1 MFYGF
6 HSVAHLMSMTS
17 EQISSSRAQLH
28 GKVQQIVQSTPAL
41 DMHTHLYDPV
51 FGDLLLYG
59 IDEQLIY
66 HYLVA
71 EAFRSTDMPYEKFW
85 QLDKQEQADHVWKT
99 LFMDRSPLSEACRGV
114 LTSLNKLGLE
124 TGANQ
129 LPAIRQWFREQP
141 LESFVSQCMDLA
153 NLRAICMTNSPFD
166 PQEKNVWDQN
176 PTRDERFLTGLRLD
190 PLLLDWNN
198 AGKHLKSWGYEVDEN
213 LSDSSFQEIIRFLND
228 WKQKINP
235 LYLMVSLPPT
245 FSYPANDTTTKILKE
260 AVIPFCRDSGLPLA
274 LMIGVK
280 RAVNPSLQLAGDGL
294 GRADLVALE
303 SLCAENQDVKF
314 LCTVL
319 SRENQQELCVIGRKF
334 RNLHIFGCWWFT
346 NIPSIIEEM
355 TRLRLELLG
364 TSFTAQHSDARV
376 LDQVIYKWNHSRQ
389 IMIDVLTD
397 KYTHL
402 SQTGWPLTDQAIQ
415 RDVNNLLGAGFEE
428 FCR

>member
-6 HSVAHLMSMTS
+6 HSVPLLMSMTS

-153 NLRAICMTNSPFD
+153 NLRGICMTNSPFD
-166 PQEKNVWDQN
+166 SQEKAIWDQN

-190 PLLLDWNN
+190 PLLLDWDN
-198 AGKHLKSWGYEVDEN
+198 AGKQLKSWGYEVDEDLN
-213 LSDSSFQEIIRFLND
+213 DASCQEIIRFLKE
-228 WKQKINP
+228 WKEKINP

-303 SLCAENQDVKF
+303 NLCAQNQDVKF

-319 SRENQQELCVIGRKF
+319 SRENQQELCVIARKF

-346 NIPSIIEEM
+346 NIPSIIDEM

-376 LDQVIYKWNHSRQ
+376 LDQVIYKWDHSRQ

-397 KYTHL
+397 KYAHL
-402 SQTGWPLTDQAIQ
+402 NQTGWPLTDQAIQ
-415 RDVNNLLGAGFEE
+415 RDVNKLLGASFEA

>member
-1 MFYGF
+1 
-6 HSVAHLMSMTS
+6 MSMTS

-41 DMHTHLYDPV
+41 DMHTHLYDPA

-85 QLDKQEQADHVWKT
+85 QLDREGQADHVWKT

-124 TGANQ
+124 TGADQ
-129 LPAIRQWFREQP
+129 LPAIRQWFREQK
-141 LESFVSQCMDLA
+141 LEDFVSQCMEVA
-153 NLRAICMTNSPFD
+153 NLRGICMTNSPFD
-166 PQEKNVWDQN
+166 PEEKKVWEQN

-198 AGKHLKSWGYEVDEN
+198 AGKDLKSWGYQVDEN
-213 LSDSSFQEIIRFLND
+213 LSDSACQEIIRFLND

-280 RAVNPSLQLAGDGL
+280 RAVNPMLQLAGDGV
-294 GRADLVALE
+294 GRADLKALE
-303 SLCAENQDVKF
+303 NLCAQNLDVKF

-376 LDQVIYKWNHSRQ
+376 LDQVIYKWDHSRH
-389 IMIDVLTD
+389 IIADVLTD
-397 KYTHL
+397 KYVDL
-402 SQTGWPLTDQAIQ
+402 IQTGWQVTDEAIQ
-415 RDVNNLLGAGFEE
+415 SDVNDLLGARFEA

>member
-1 MFYGF
+1 
-6 HSVAHLMSMTS
+6 MSMTI
-17 EQISSSRAQLH
+17 EQNSSSRAKLH
-28 GKVQQIVQSTPAL
+28 GKVQHIVQSTPAL
-41 DMHTHLYDPV
+41 DMHTHLYDPA

-71 EAFRSTDMPYEKFW
+71 EAFRSTDMAYEKFW
-85 QLDKQEQADHVWKT
+85 QMDREGQADHVWKT

-124 TGANQ
+124 TGPNQ
-129 LPAIRQWFREQP
+129 LPSIRQWFREQK
-141 LESFVSQCMDLA
+141 LENFVSQCMEVA
-153 NLRAICMTNSPFD
+153 NLRGICMTNSPFD
-166 PQEKNVWDQN
+166 SQEKSVWDQN
-176 PTRDERFLTGLRLD
+176 PARDERFLTGLRLD
-190 PLLLDWNN
+190 PLLLDWEN
-198 AGKHLKSWGYEVDEN
+198 AGKDLKSWGYQVDED
-213 LSDSSFQEIIRFLND
+213 LSASTCKEIIRFLSD
-228 WKQKINP
+228 WKKKIDP

-245 FSYPANDTTTKILKE
+245 FSYPASDATTKILKE
-260 AVIPFCRDSGLPLA
+260 AVIPFCRESGLPLA

-280 RAVNPSLQLAGDGL
+280 RAVNPLLQLAGDGL
-294 GRADLVALE
+294 GRADLSALE
-303 SLCAENQDVKF
+303 NLCAENHDVKF

-376 LDQVIYKWNHSRQ
+376 LDQVIYKWDHSRQ
-389 IMIDVLTD
+389 IIANVLTD
-397 KYTHL
+397 KYADL
-402 SQTGWPLTDQAIQ
+402 IETGWQVTDDAIQ
-415 RDVNNLLGAGFEE
+415 RDVTDLFGARFEA
-428 FCR
+428 FCD

>member
-1 MFYGF
+1 
-6 HSVAHLMSMTS
+6 MSMTS

-85 QLDKQEQADHVWKT
+85 QLGKQEQADHVWKT

-166 PQEKNVWDQN
+166 SQEKAIWDQN

-190 PLLLDWNN
+190 PLLLDWDN
-198 AGKHLKSWGYEVDEN
+198 AGKQLKSWGYEVDEDLN
-213 LSDSSFQEIIRFLND
+213 DASCQEIIRFLKE
-228 WKQKINP
+228 WKEKINP

-303 SLCAENQDVKF
+303 NLCAQNQDVKF

-319 SRENQQELCVIGRKF
+319 SRENQQELCVIARKF

-346 NIPSIIEEM
+346 NIPSIIDEM

-376 LDQVIYKWNHSRQ
+376 LDQVIYKWDHSRQ
-389 IMIDVLTD
+389 IMTDVLTD
-397 KYTHL
+397 KYAHL
-402 SQTGWPLTDQAIQ
+402 NQTGWPLTDQAIQ
-415 RDVNNLLGAGFEE
+415 RDVNKLLGASFEA

>member
-1 MFYGF
+1 
-6 HSVAHLMSMTS
+6 MSMS
-17 EQISSSRAQLH
+17 NEQLSSSRAKLH
-28 GKVQQIVQSTPAL
+28 GKVHQIVQSTPAL
-41 DMHTHLYDPV
+41 DMHTHLYDPA

-71 EAFRSTDMPYEKFW
+71 EAFRSTDMPYDIFW
-85 QLDKQEQADHVWKT
+85 KLNREGQADHVWKT
-99 LFMDRSPLSEACRGV
+99 LFKDRSPMSEACRGV

-124 TGANQ
+124 TGANE
-129 LPAIRQWFREQP
+129 LPAIRQWFREQKIDN
-141 LESFVSQCMDLA
+141 FVSTCMETA
-153 NLRAICMTNSPFD
+153 NLRGICMTNSPFD
-166 PQEKNVWDQN
+166 SQEKAVWDQS
-176 PTRDERFLTGLRLD
+176 PPCDERFLTGLRLD
-190 PLLLDWNN
+190 PLLLDWSH
-198 AGKHLKSWGYEVDEN
+198 AGKELQSWGYQVSED
-213 LSDSSFQEIIRFLND
+213 LSASSCDEIIRFLKD
-228 WKQKINP
+228 WNEKINP

-245 FSYPANDTTTKILKE
+245 FDYPTNDRTTRILKE
-260 AVIPFCRDSGLPLA
+260 AVIPFCRESGLPLA

-294 GRADLVALE
+294 GRANLSSLE
-303 SLCAENQDVKF
+303 NLCGENQDVKF

-319 SRENQQELCVIGRKF
+319 SRENQQELCVLGRKF

-376 LDQVIYKWNHSRQ
+376 LDQVIYKWDHSRQ
-389 IMIDVLTD
+389 IIADVLTD
-397 KYTHL
+397 KYADL
-402 SQTGWPLTDQAIQ
+402 ERTGWLISDESIQ
-415 RDVNNLLGAGFEE
+415 RDVNDLLGARFES